1 MADNSIVIR
10 GAREHNL
17 KNIDLEIPR
26 NKLVAA
32 RLSNRTFS
40 LEKRRHTQKAY
51 QPLHTKYT
59 PCTGPHKPLSLALV
73 VGLVIV
79 V

>member
-1 MADNSIVIR
+1 MRVSFSSD
-10 GAREHNL
+10 ARWTY
-17 KNIDLEIPR
+17 
-26 NKLVAA
+26 
-32 RLSNRTFS
+32 RTFS

-59 PCTGPHKPLSLALV
+59 LCTGPHKPLSLALV